1 MGNRIGALPKDI
13 KAMND
18 REILRTMVDMQ
29 TFTVQDIASRT
40 GISRLTISRALERF
54 MVREII
60 ISAGK
65 GRSTNVGGKKPQ
77 EYTLNKSRY
86 IISISPTHSVNV
98 CSLMALDGTL
108 IDEIDGPFP
117 MNIPYE
123 AFLEDV
129 ARCISHLLD
138 SNHIS
143 LSCLKGILICFG
155 GVIDRRDG
163 IVRVPSMP
171 GFPRNLYFVED
182 LHRYFGPD
190 ILIEV
195 ENVSKVSSS
204 ILRFNDEMRQKR
216 TAFMYADYG
225 VSITL
230 MEDGIIPETAHNV
243 NGELGHMCLEPGDSE
258 QCVCGAHG
266 CFEVLVSAR
275 RIWKMV
281 NQLPPKEKEML
292 LEGYEKSTDI
302 RTHILKKES
311 DGCSATQPICNYLAK
326 YIGLAFRNVSLA
338 VDPDSFLI
346 SGVFSH
352 ASDRFLESIK
362 NVMRENQYLADAE
375 IVIYT
380 EKQELVEQLRK
391 GSLNLILSSLLEE
404 RE

>member
-18 REILRTMVDMQ
+18 REILRTLVDMQ
-29 TFTVQDIASRT
+29 TFTVQDIADRT
-40 GISRLTISRALERF
+40 GISRLTISRALDRF
-54 MVREII
+54 MDKEII

-77 EYTLNKSRY
+77 EYTLNRSRY
-86 IISISPTHSVNV
+86 IISIAPTHSVNV

-117 MNIPYE
+117 VNIPYE
-123 AFLEDV
+123 AFMADI
-129 ARCISHLLD
+129 AHCISQLLD
-138 SNHIS
+138 NNQIP
-143 LSCLKGILICFG
+143 LTCLKGILICFG
-155 GVIDRRDG
+155 GVIDRREG

-171 GFPRNLYFVED
+171 GFSRNLHFAED
-182 LHRYFGPD
+182 LHRHIGSD

-195 ENVSKVSSS
+195 ENVSKVTSS
-204 ILRFNDEMRQKR
+204 ILRFNDEIRQKR

-225 VSITL
+225 LSITL
-230 MEDGIIPETAHNV
+230 MEDGAIPETAHNV

-281 NQLPPKEKEML
+281 NQLPEKEKEAL
-292 LEGYEKSTDI
+292 LEGYDNTIDI
-302 RTHILKKES
+302 RAHILKMES
-311 DGCSATQPICNYLAK
+311 GGSPATQAICRYLAR

-338 VDPDSFLI
+338 VDPDFFLI

-352 ASDRFLESIK
+352 ASDHFLESVK
-362 NVMRENQYLADAE
+362 EVMRENQYLTDVE
-375 IVIYT
+375 IEIYT